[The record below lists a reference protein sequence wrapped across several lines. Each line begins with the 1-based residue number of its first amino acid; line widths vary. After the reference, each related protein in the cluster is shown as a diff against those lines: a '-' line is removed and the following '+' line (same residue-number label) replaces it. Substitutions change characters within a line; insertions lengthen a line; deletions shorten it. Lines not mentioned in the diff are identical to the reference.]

1 MAVLT
6 NPRCKHGTI
15 LLLIAMLAASCDT
28 PRADG
33 PQGFLATIR
42 LHVTLTSTVTDNGDL
57 NPSAVIVAPVSAG
70 KLQAGEVLVN
80 NSNNISNLQGTGTT
94 IVSYRPSTKQ
104 TTLFARLPQKL
115 AGCPGGVGF
124 SGSMA
129 MLKSGWVIVGSAPST
144 DGTTGTKGPGCLV
157 VLDANGQLAATWAGP
172 TIDCPWG
179 NIEVI
184 ERGDTAILFV
194 AMAGFDV
201 PGLDVRDPDTGY
213 PVTVRKGTVLRIEA
227 AIAEGKPPAIVSQ
240 TVIGDGFSERADL
253 DNFLFGPTG
262 LALRA
267 DGALLVTDGMDNRIT
282 VIADAATRTDSAGTG
297 ELLTEGRLL
306 AWPLNMVPTPDG
318 HLLVC
323 NGRNGLVVELD
334 PMTGKQIYAQ
344 WIDTD
349 QTQAPPGNGNLFGI
363 AMKPDGTGF
372 YYDEDDGNTLVE
384 ATR

>member
-1 MAVLT
+1 VVT
-6 NPRCKHGTI
+6 TRDRVRRGT
-15 LLLIAMLAASCDT
+15 LLLAAALLAAGCEG
-28 PRADG
+28 PRG
-33 PQGFLATIR
+33 GETGYLATIR
-42 LHVTLTSTVTDNGDL
+42 RHITLATSVADNGDL

-70 KLQAGEVLVN
+70 KLQRGDVLVN
-80 NSNNISNLQGTGTT
+80 NSNNVSNLQGTGTT
-94 IVSYRPSTKQ
+94 IVAYRPSSKQ
-104 TTLFARLPQKL
+104 TSLFSVLPQKL
-115 AGCPGGVGF
+115 PGCPGGLGY

-144 DGTTGTKGPGCLV
+144 DGTTATKGAGCLV
-157 VLDANGQLAATWAGP
+157 VLDAEGKLAAVWAGP

-179 NIEVI
+179 NIELI
-184 ERGDTAILFV
+184 DRGDSATLFV

-201 PGLDVRDPDTGY
+201 PALSVRDPDTGY
-213 PVTVRKGTVLRIEA
+213 PVTVRKGTVLRLEL
-227 AIAEGKPPAIVSQ
+227 AIPAGKVPTIVGQ
-240 TVIGDGFSERADL
+240 TVIGDGFAERADL

-267 DGALLVTDGMDNRIT
+267 DGALIVTDGLDNRIT

-297 ELLTEGRLL
+297 TLLTEGRLL
-306 AWPLNMVPTPDG
+306 AWPLNMVMTPDG

-334 PMTGKQIYAQ
+334 PRTGEQIYAQ

-363 AMKPDGTGF
+363 AMKLDGSGF
-372 YYDEDDGNTLVE
+372 YYVEDDGNTLIE
-384 ATR
+384 AIR